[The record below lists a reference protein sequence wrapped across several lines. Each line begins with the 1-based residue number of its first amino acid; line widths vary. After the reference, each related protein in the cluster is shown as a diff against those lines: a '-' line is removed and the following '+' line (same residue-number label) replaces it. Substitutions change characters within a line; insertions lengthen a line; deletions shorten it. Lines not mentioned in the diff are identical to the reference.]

1 MSSSSKFTRR
11 SFFKTWIAGAI
22 SSLITLENGYAK
34 NSILEPI
41 TAPEGVDDTNW
52 RKVRSQFILKRG
64 ITYMNNASL
73 GMPPGIVVNAVRDG
87 YKAISEEPLH
97 GKHDLQ
103 KTIADKVIPA
113 LAKMFNTMPE
123 EIVLTRNASEAL
135 HLQTIGAKLKAGDEV
150 VITSQEH
157 PAGLKP
163 WEYRAKKDGII
174 IKKVFVPSP
183 LISENDVVERLSNS
197 ITPKTK
203 AISFCHITRG
213 GHLYPV
219 KKIASMAKDRK
230 ILTLVDGAQAV
241 GQFKIDLRDLGC
253 DAYSVSLHKWILA
266 PSGTGFL
273 YIRKSSRDR
282 IKSAFSMDTTL
293 DSPAFDPPG
302 TKGFTVRAAILPA
315 LD

>member
-1 MSSSSKFTRR
+1 MTSSSKFSRR
-11 SFFKTWIAGAI
+11 SFFKTGIGGALASI
-22 SSLITLENGYAK
+22 IPLEYGYAK
-34 NSILEPI
+34 KYTLDSITTPIGFDDNS
-41 TAPEGVDDTNW
+41 W

-135 HLQTIGAKLKAGDEV
+135 HLQTIGTKLKAGDEV

-183 LISENDVVERLSNS
+183 LISENDVVERLSN
-197 ITPKTK
+197 
-203 AISFCHITRG
+203 
-213 GHLYPV
+213 
-219 KKIASMAKDRK
+219 
-230 ILTLVDGAQAV
+230 
-241 GQFKIDLRDLGC
+241 
-253 DAYSVSLHKWILA
+253 
-266 PSGTGFL
+266 
-273 YIRKSSRDR
+273 
-282 IKSAFSMDTTL
+282 
-293 DSPAFDPPG
+293 
-302 TKGFTVRAAILPA
+302 
-315 LD
+315 